1 MSGVEPGRFFLPGPT
16 EVNAEVLRAQVTAMF
31 GHRSDEARTL
41 VGAVDRGLRPIFGTA
56 QPVMIG
62 TMSATGFMEA
72 AIRNGVRRR
81 VLCLVNGAFSGRFA
95 QIARESEREVETLEV
110 PWGETIDPEAVAD
123 RLRGGRFDALTMVHS
138 ETSTGA
144 LNPIADI
151 AAVASEHDD
160 LMVLVDSV
168 SGVGGAEMAADRW
181 GIDLVLTGGQK
192 ALAMPPGLAF
202 AVASERFLERAETL
216 PDRGFYLDFVRF
228 AAGARLSQ
236 TPTTPAVTLM
246 AAAHLQLQRIA
257 AETVEGRLRRHSA
270 MAEACHRRV
279 EALAEEG
286 FAVEVVAP
294 LGGRSPT
301 VSCIRLPEGRSVE
314 AFEAGMRRRGFV
326 IAKGYGLL
334 KHETVRI
341 GHMGEH
347 TVAELEAV
355 MDAFAEELRDASQG

>member
-1 MSGVEPGRFFLPGPT
+1 MSGVEAGRFFLPGPT
-16 EVNAEVLRAQVTAMF
+16 EVNAEVLRAQFTPMF

-41 VGAVDRGLRPIFGTA
+41 VGAVDEGLRPLFGTDE
-56 QPVMIG
+56 PVMLG

-72 AIRNGVRRR
+72 AIRNGVRKR

-110 PWGETIDPEAVAD
+110 PWGGTIDPNAVAE
-123 RLRGGRFDALTMVHS
+123 RLRSGGFDALTMTHS

-144 LNPIADI
+144 LNPVAEI
-151 AAVASEHDD
+151 AAAASEHDD

-168 SGVGGAEMAADRW
+168 SGVGGAPMAADRW

-202 AVASERFLERAETL
+202 AVASERYLERAATL

-228 AAGARLSQ
+228 AEGARLNQ
-236 TPTTPAVTLM
+236 TPTTPAVTLL
-246 AAAHLQLQRIA
+246 AAAHLQVQRIQ
-257 AETVEGRLRRHSA
+257 AETVRGRWDRHQA

-279 EALAEEG
+279 EALADEG

-294 LGGRSPT
+294 PGGRSPT

-314 AFEAGMRRRGFV
+314 AFEAGIRRRGFV
-326 IAKGYGLL
+326 IGKGYGLL
-334 KHETVRI
+334 KDDTVRV

-347 TVAELEAV
+347 TVEELEAV
-355 MDAFAEELRDASQG
+355 MDAIADELREPSRE